1 MNFYYLDKKITS
13 KSLKKIIDDDFF
25 SSIRVGKQSLEERFF
40 EMIGSKMKK
49 IFHVDEI
56 ELDDCKEFILCT
68 SNITFKEGEYAKS
81 FFNMLRSS
89 AIEYVSECNSGF
101 VFKGTKKSLINYMNN
116 ENTVDKYVNKYIFE
130 IENIFDLKKII
141 SSNFHSRYFNSVLKK
156 DNKIIKK
163 SNQKTKLESEYLFL
177 KSIPTNLKPFYAE
190 AFDGKDNDSF
200 YEYSVQE
207 YDMFDMAYQHING
220 STDMHDMKGLFE
232 VLKSYFHEVML
243 SHTKSLGTETKEI
256 IEKNKN
262 RFQELEIT
270 KEFSSLNSF
279 LENHTGTNLS
289 NHHLRI
295 ESKLKENEELIN
307 SKGRVL
313 SHGDLCF
320 SNILFSP
327 TDMEIKL
334 IDPRGLDNSN
344 GLRSPYY
351 DMAKL
356 SHSLLGEYDFIVN
369 NMTKLTFDSS
379 MKCNNELSVTKEND
393 YGEIFKDF
401 LTDFNLD
408 FKTVR
413 LIESSLFLS
422 MLPLHI
428 EDTKKVFSLAL
439 RSVEIF
445 EEIYE
450 RG

>member
-1 MNFYYLDKKITS
+1 MNFYYFDKKITS
-13 KSLKKIIDDDFF
+13 KSLKKIINDDFF
-25 SSIRVGKQSLEERFF
+25 SSIRVGKQSLEERFLKT
-40 EMIGSKMKK
+40 IDSNIQK
-49 IFHVDEI
+49 IFHIDEI
-56 ELDDCKEFILCT
+56 VLDDCEEFILCT
-68 SNITFKEGEYAKS
+68 SNITFNDGETAKS

-89 AIEYVSECNSGF
+89 AIEYVSEFNSGF
-101 VFKGTKKSLINYMNN
+101 VFKGTKQSLKNYMNS
-116 ENTVDKYVNKYIFE
+116 EGSVDKYVNKYIFE

-141 SSNFHSRYFNSVLKK
+141 SSNFHSRFFNSVLKK

-163 SNQKTKLESEYLFL
+163 SKQKTKLESEYLFL
-177 KSIPTNLKPFYAE
+177 KSIPSNLKSFYAE
-190 AFDGKDNDSF
+190 AFEGKDNGSF

-220 STDMHDMKGLFE
+220 STDIHDLNGLFE
-232 VLKSYFHEVML
+232 LLKTYFHEVII
-243 SHTKSLGTETKEI
+243 SNTKSLGTETREI

-262 RFQELEIT
+262 RFQELKKT
-270 KEFSSLNSF
+270 KIFPSLNSF
-279 LENHTGTNLS
+279 LENHAGTSLS

-334 IDPRGLDNSN
+334 IDPRGMDSSN
-344 GLRSPYY
+344 GFRSPYY

-356 SHSLLGEYDFIVN
+356 SHSLLGDYDFIVN
-369 NMTKLTFDSS
+369 NMTNLTFDRS
-379 MKCNNELSVTKEND
+379 MKCKNELSVKKEND
-393 YGEIFKDF
+393 YEEIFKDF
-401 LTDFNLD
+401 LTDFDLD

-422 MLPLHI
+422 MLPLHV

-439 RSVEIF
+439 KSVEIF

-450 RG
+450 